1 MNRKP
6 TTNKE
11 LRTRRHIRVRA
22 KVSGTGERPRL
33 AVFRSNRFVSA
44 QLIDDVSG
52 TTLAASHGRE
62 FKGSKNAQASSVGA
76 AVAKKAQEKGIAS
89 AVFDRSGFRYAGQVK
104 AVAEAARA
112 GGLTF

>member
-6 TTNKE
+6 TTNAE
-11 LRTRRHIRVRA
+11 LRERRHIRVRA
-22 KVSGTGERPRL
+22 KVSGTQERPRL

-44 QLIDDVSG
+44 QLINDVNG

-62 FKGSKNAQASSVGA
+62 FKGSQSVQATSVGEA
-76 AVAKKAQEKGIAS
+76 IAKKAQAKGVKAV
-89 AVFDRSGFRYAGQVK
+89 VFDRGGFRYAGQVK

-112 GGLTF
+112 AGLTF